1 MIQFII
7 NITLT
12 IIMIKTEIN
21 NICNFKYLSI
31 LNTQN
36 GIEFRN
42 NIFTDIEIL
51 EQHKTDINF
60 NQLKDLSINC
70 NDNKTFSKWID
81 VDNNVTINANITGN
95 NFYINIFFIFK

>member
-51 EQHKTDINF
+51 EQ
-60 NQLKDLSINC
+60 S
-70 NDNKTFSKWID
+70 
-81 VDNNVTINANITGN
+81 NIKQILILTN
-95 NFYINIFFIFK
+95 